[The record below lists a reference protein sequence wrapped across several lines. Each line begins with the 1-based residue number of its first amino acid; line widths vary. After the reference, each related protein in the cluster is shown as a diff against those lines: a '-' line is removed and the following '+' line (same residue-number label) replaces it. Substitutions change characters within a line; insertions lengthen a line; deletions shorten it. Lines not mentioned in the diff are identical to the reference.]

1 MMNEQNPK
9 IEVAH
14 TREEM
19 FHILKCMRMEGYDTD
34 EIHIISKEA
43 HEIDDVKSNVDV
55 KTHEAGNW
63 FDQIKSW
70 FTGETAVT
78 EGLKRFDLTEGQ
90 TAYYAQL
97 VEEGAIVLYAEHI
110 DNNVNPNTSTLLANS
125 KRAQLDPFDTRATL
139 PEATVDET
147 PAQREERLKA
157 EERLNEVEQM
167 GRYL

>member
-1 MMNEQNPK
+1 MMNEQNQK

-19 FHILKCMRMEGYDTD
+19 FHILKCMRMEGYHTD
-34 EIHIISKEA
+34 EIHIIAREA
-43 HEIDDVKSNVDV
+43 SDLEDVKWNADV

-97 VEEGAIVLYAEHI
+97 VEEGAIVLYAEHDDNI
-110 DNNVNPNTSTLLANS
+110 DPTSATLGVES
-125 KRAQLDPFDTRATL
+125 QRAQLDALDTRVTP
-139 PEATVDET
+139 PESIVDET

-157 EERLNEVEQM
+157 EERMNDAEQIR
-167 GRYL
+167 RYL

>member
-19 FHILKCMRMEGYDTD
+19 YQILKSMRMEGYHTD
-34 EIHIISKEA
+34 EIHIIAKEA
-43 HEIDDVKSNVDV
+43 GEMDDLKWNADV

-70 FTGETAVT
+70 FTGDTAVA

-97 VEEGAIVLYAEHI
+97 VEEGAIVLYAEH
-110 DNNVNPNTSTLLANS
+110 DDNVNPKPSTLIAES
-125 KRAQLDPFDTRATL
+125 KRAQLDPFDTRVTP
-139 PEATVDET
+139 PESIVDET

-157 EERLNEVEQM
+157 EERMSEAEQM
-167 GRYL
+167 RRYL

>member
-34 EIHIISKEA
+34 EIYIISKEA
-43 HEIDDVKSNVDV
+43 HEIDDVKSNVDL

-97 VEEGAIVLYAEHI
+97 VEEGAIVLYAEHN
-110 DNNVNPNTSTLLANS
+110 DNTINSNTSTLMADSN
-125 KRAQLDPFDTRATL
+125 RAHLDPFDTRATP
-139 PEATVDET
+139 PESVVDET

-157 EERLNEVEQM
+157 DERLSDAEQM
-167 GRYL
+167 RRYL

>member
-19 FHILKCMRMEGYDTD
+19 FHILKCMRMEGYNAD
-34 EIHIISKEA
+34 EIHIISRESD
-43 HEIDDVKSNVDV
+43 EIKDVKSNGDV

-63 FDQIKSW
+63 LDQIKSW

-97 VEEGAIVLYAEHI
+97 VEEGAIVLYAEH
-110 DNNVNPNTSTLLANS
+110 DDVNPTTSTLAADSN
-125 KRAQLDPFDTRATL
+125 RAPLDPFDTHVTP
-139 PEATVDET
+139 PESIVDET

-157 EERLNEVEQM
+157 EEQMNEAEQM
-167 GRYL
+167 RRYL